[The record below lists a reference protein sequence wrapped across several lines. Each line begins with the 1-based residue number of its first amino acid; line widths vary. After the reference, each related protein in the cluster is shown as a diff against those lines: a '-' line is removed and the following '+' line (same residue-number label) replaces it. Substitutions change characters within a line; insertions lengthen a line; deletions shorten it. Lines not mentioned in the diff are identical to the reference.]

1 MKKGELSGDILSIS
15 RILMFFFLKA
25 EEATHRGFCYFL
37 IRISFIYMYIKNYFL
52 NLLRIHESREAAE
65 F

>member
-25 EEATHRGFCYFL
+25 EEATQSRFCYFL
-37 IRISFIYMYIKNYFL
+37 IRISFYIYMYIKNDFL
-52 NLLRIHESREAAE
+52 NLLKNP
-65 F
+65 

>member
-25 EEATHRGFCYFL
+25 EEATQSRFCYFL
-37 IRISFIYMYIKNYFL
+37 IRISFLYICILKMIF
-52 NLLRIHESREAAE
+52 
-65 F
+65 